1 MRMAEVTVGT
11 EVPTG
16 RADRT
21 PGLCGEGRG
30 RAPAGLQCSPQ
41 GQARDRNS
49 FSIRSR
55 FTVWS
60 SPSSAAVM
68 HCCSP
73 LAIIL
78 KPARSSARDT
88 AASWVTTSA
97 QSRPDSSIAMTPRIW
112 PSARRNRLITSPVA
126 FWSTRIAVSSSWRAG
141 PTLPPGVL
149 PGRLSTHD
157 RLMTHG
163 SPAPTGILGGTD
175 QATRENPVLRSAE
188 PRLSDRLLPLVT
200 PARLYVCGITP
211 YDVTHLGHA
220 ATFIWSDVATSVLR
234 MAGVEVA
241 ACRNVTDVDD
251 VLTRAA
257 GSRGRAYD
265 ELALHRST
273 CSTRTWPRCR
283 STRLPANRG
292 RATTSPR
299 SSSSPP
305 RCLPTGTPTSGRGM
319 PRPLPGQRRCPSG
332 LWAQAINGA

>member
-163 SPAPTGILGGTD
+163 SPAPTGILGAADGRRGGRRLPQRHRRRRRAHQRRRLARPRVRRARAPQEYLFDKDMAALQVHPPAREPRARHHVT
-175 QATRENPVLRSAE
+175 QVQQLAAALLATRHAYERE
-188 PRLSDRLLPLVT
+188 
-200 PARLYVCGITP
+200 
-211 YDVTHLGHA
+211 GHA
-220 ATFIWSDVATSVLR
+220 SS
-234 MAGVEVA
+234 
-241 ACRNVTDVDD
+241 
-251 VLTRAA
+251 AA
-257 GSRGRAYD
+257 GPASLPIWTLRPSHQWGVTV
-265 ELALHRST
+265 AL
-273 CSTRTWPRCR
+273 
-283 STRLPANRG
+283 G
-292 RATTSPR
+292 
-299 SSSSPP
+299 
-305 RCLPTGTPTSGRGM
+305 
-319 PRPLPGQRRCPSG
+319 
-332 LWAQAINGA
+332 